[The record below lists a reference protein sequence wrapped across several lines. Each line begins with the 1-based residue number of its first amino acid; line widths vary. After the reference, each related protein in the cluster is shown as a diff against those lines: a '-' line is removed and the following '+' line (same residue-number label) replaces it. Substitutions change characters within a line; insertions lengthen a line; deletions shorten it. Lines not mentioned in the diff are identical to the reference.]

1 MMMYIEAFF
10 FAFLA
15 TIAFGVLFQG
25 PKRILWLSGIIGA
38 VGWVVFIALKKMF
51 LILSFSANFLATVVI
66 ALLSEIFA
74 RVWRAPATVFEIPAI
89 IPLVPGLGMYTGMR
103 YILLDYSN
111 FGSEVLMGAAMD
123 SCAIALGIMMVSGAF
138 RALKTSSELAR
149 QHRQALW
156 GTAVSPELYVTDPE
170 DEE

>member
-51 LILSFSANFLATVVI
+51 LIHSFSANFLATVVI
-66 ALLSEIFA
+66 
-74 RVWRAPATVFEIPAI
+74 
-89 IPLVPGLGMYTGMR
+89 
-103 YILLDYSN
+103 
-111 FGSEVLMGAAMD
+111 
-123 SCAIALGIMMVSGAF
+123 
-138 RALKTSSELAR
+138 
-149 QHRQALW
+149 
-156 GTAVSPELYVTDPE
+156 
-170 DEE
+170 